1 MITRLLS
8 VFLSLLLN
16 AGQTA
21 SYAASLSYE
30 CWIDHDISLK
40 ETGTVA
46 GNTLTQTIPVEGLS
60 PGVHWI
66 NYRLT
71 DDAGNS
77 GGIYRKHFIV
87 LPTESNAA
95 EWRYWL
101 DEYMAGMVSG
111 TVTSATHAVDIN
123 VAGFTPGVHF
133 FSYQYGN
140 GSGQWGGIYR
150 KHFMVLPN
158 ETKATKCQYWIDN
171 DKGGIQTDTVT
182 STVQTITLDLAGLPP
197 GPHFFNYRYCLGSD
211 GWGAV
216 YRKLFVIKGSG
227 GANIKGY
234 RHYLNGK
241 SLGYVEQATPTTDSC
256 LILADIPK
264 DVLAQLDRSPLEFS
278 GDVVLM
284 ERSGI
289 VNYRL
294 QLQSEY
300 GWGSLSEWDL
310 DISDTFSTTAVA
322 MAEETSR
329 TFDVPFDGEFAAVRF
344 TSAGKPLYFRSDVP
358 VALDIYRDGILIKE
372 IPPSQLTSSAEVAL
386 DAGEYFGILHDAESD
401 SSGTFTL
408 ALNASKEAGI
418 TYDGRYLRFKAED
431 SDAVIRYSFS
441 GIAGLTEEQKYD
453 GIPVDVSTLPSDKSF
468 TVSAKVEKGGI
479 IYSTPVTYRVE
490 YCGGDEKAW
499 TTSPG
504 QLSKGYEWN
513 DGKSDSERLTV
524 AGSMGAAD
532 YEWLRQCSRVKYLDI
547 SEVESQSPTGAG
559 NVLERGA
566 LAIRSLVTLAVPKG
580 LVQCADSV
588 FGSIPTLCAVFLP
601 EGNDTPETLIGG
613 VSNPNLIV
621 YNRNAQT
628 FSDSIAK
635 RIINV
640 IDGEANGVVVLH
652 DGYPFYSPEE
662 FRVSE
667 VRFSK
672 EFRNE
677 TGYGSQSAGWESIVV
692 PFAVQD
698 IEHERG
704 HRLMP
709 FEIWDEA
716 DESERPF
723 WLYSAS
729 SDDWHTESSL
739 EADTPYIIS
748 MPNNPEYIFD
758 YNVNGTVTFSAQ
770 DVTLGPEVSI
780 PSTTEWKDGMVF
792 SGTFM
797 PTEES
802 DILSLNTGGEGGML
816 PGSVFIAEART
827 LPFGA
832 YVSQAGSRRMVP
844 VFGESGVIGL
854 PTVTDFGIAID
865 SSVPGTI
872 RISSVRD
879 CGVTVCS
886 VEGAVVARLR
896 ISAGESRTVDGLSK
910 GVYIVAGQKIMVK

>member
-1 MITRLLS
+1 MRRLLS
-8 VFLSLLLN
+8 AILSALLPVGMLVYS
-16 AGQTA
+16 ASPA
-21 SYAASLSYE
+21 SYEY
-30 CWIDHDISLK
+30 WIDNDIAAK
-40 ETGTVA
+40 ETGSIT
-46 GNTLTQTIPVEGLS
+46 GYTLTQTIPATGLS
-60 PGVHWI
+60 PGLHWI

-71 DDAGNS
+71 DDAGGT
-77 GGIYRKHFIV
+77 GGIYRTHFYL
-87 LPTESNAA
+87 LPSEANAA
-95 EWRYWL
+95 EWQYWL
-101 DEYMAGMVSG
+101 DEDKTSMKTG
-111 TVTSATHAVDIN
+111 TVTSATQALDI
-123 VAGFTPGVHF
+123 
-133 FSYQYGN
+133 
-140 GSGQWGGIYR
+140 
-150 KHFMVLPN
+150 
-158 ETKATKCQYWIDN
+158 
-171 DKGGIQTDTVT
+171 
-182 STVQTITLDLAGLPP
+182 DLAGVAP
-197 GPHFFNYRYCLGSD
+197 GLHFFNYRCGM
-211 GWGAV
+211 GNNEWGGV
-216 YRKLFVIKGSG
+216 YRKPFYVTTNPLYAQVAQYWFDDDKTTVKTDSVKAKEQILNIDLAGITPGPHYFNLRYGYGNNEWGGVYRKAVVIMKTDGRS
-227 GANIKGY
+227 ATGY

-241 SLGYVEQATPTTDSC
+241 DLGYVEQEIASGDTCTFVV
-256 LILADIPK
+256 DIP
-264 DVLAQLDRSPLEFS
+264 DEILNQLTRNPLEFT
-278 GDVVLM
+278 GNDVSL
-284 ERSGI
+284 ERSGT
-289 VNYRL
+289 VAYRV
-294 QLQSEY
+294 QLKSDY
-300 GWGSLSEWDL
+300 GWGSSSEWDI
-310 DISDTFSTTAVA
+310 DIKHTFTATAVP
-322 MAEETSR
+322 MEEETVK
-329 TFDVPFDGEFAAVRF
+329 TFDSPSAGEFVAVRF
-344 TSAGKPLYFRSDVP
+344 ATSGKPLYFKSDVP
-358 VALDIYRDGILIKE
+358 VAFDIYSDGNKIKE
-372 IPPSQLTSSAEVAL
+372 IPASELTSTAEVAL

-441 GIAGLTEEQKYD
+441 GVAGLTDEQKYD

-468 TVSAKVEKGGI
+468 TVSAKVEKDGI

-547 SEVESQSPTGAG
+547 SEVESPSPTGAG

-566 LAIRSLVTLAVPKG
+566 LAIRSLVTVAVPKG

-729 SDDWHTESSL
+729 SDDWHPESSL